1 MIINKTKIYAK
12 VWKVNPA
19 ESGKY
24 IDLQIS
30 TSEKDESD
38 NYINSGWF
46 PRVIGHAVNS
56 LKNVREGD
64 RIEITSSKFTNER
77 KELED
82 GSKKSFFRFI
92 IFEAAILSDTKN
104 NSPAPTPANNV
115 IKAANKSS
123 AKPKQANNDEDP
135 F

>member
-1 MIINKTKIYAK
+1 MIINKSTIYAK
-12 VWKVNPA
+12 VWKVTPS
-19 ESGKY
+19 ESGKF

-30 TSEKDESD
+30 TSEKDEND

-56 LKNVREGD
+56 LKNVQEGD

-77 KELED
+77 KEQED
-82 GSKKSFFRFI
+82 GTKKSFFRFI
-92 IFEAAILSDTKN
+92 IFEAKIVGDGN
-104 NSPAPTPANNV
+104 NNEKPAEAPA
-115 IKAANKSS
+115 
-123 AKPKQANNDEDP
+123 AKPKSKPAAKPAKPANEEEDP